1 MDIYRNAYYIRLQAA
16 LAHDFP
22 VLLTALGDEDFGH
35 QIANYLQACPSTS
48 PSLRNLGQRLPGW
61 FRKSDE
67 QTLRDLAALEWAVLH
82 AFDAAG
88 ASPLDADELVT
99 ISPEHWHQLR
109 FELHP
114 SLSLLQ
120 TQSNAHE
127 LWAGHRD
134 KQAIP
139 PIQSTTPHNLAIWRS
154 PNGPTMR
161 TMSEQGFLSLDGL
174 RCGCSF
180 GDICIRLAE
189 QVPAEHVPAIA
200 AQLLIG
206 YFSNGWITAIDD
218 VSPTK

>member
-1 MDIYRNAYYIRLQAA
+1 MSPPSLEQWQAQFKRYLFSGANEAQLAQAIADPTGIGEVTRMDIYRNAYYIRLQAA

-109 FELHP
+109 FNCILP
-114 SLSLLQ
+114 CRYYK
-120 TQSNAHE
+120 
-127 LWAGHRD
+127 HRV
-134 KQAIP
+134 
-139 PIQSTTPHNLAIWRS
+139 
-154 PNGPTMR
+154 MR
-161 TMSEQGFLSLDGL
+161 TNSGPGTGINRQSRRSSRQHHTTWLYGE
-174 RCGCSF
+174 
-180 GDICIRLAE
+180 
-189 QVPAEHVPAIA
+189 
-200 AQLLIG
+200 AQMAPPCEPCPNRG
-206 YFSNGWITAIDD
+206 SCRSMG
-218 VSPTK
+218 